1 MKLVQC
7 QSRLNLKI
15 IEGAHFTHTWPITKG
30 FGLSAFLKVIHTPK
44 TPVKRV
50 FSSNPKINFPIVIF
64 IKSQSGLPINIV
76 YTLMTRINCLKVKK
90 FRKKKIKNQKKK
102 KFKNFFFQFSFL
114 LESISWFCAGL
125 RIVKTSNPKLISIR
139 TF

>member
-50 FSSNPKINFPIVIF
+50 FSSNPKINFPHSDFHNIEIRTF
-64 IKSQSGLPINIV
+64 HKPIIHPYDNDQLSKGKKIQ
-76 YTLMTRINCLKVKK
+76 KKK
-90 FRKKKIKNQKKK
+90 FQKKK
-102 KFKNFFFQFSFL
+102 KNQNFFYFYFFFFSILFFARINILILRRVAHSQDLKFQ
-114 LESISWFCAGL
+114 I
-125 RIVKTSNPKLISIR
+125 N
-139 TF
+139 

>member
-1 MKLVQC
+1 MRKFVSIKLNPFLRVFA
-7 QSRLNLKI
+7 I
-15 IEGAHFTHTWPITKG
+15 
-30 FGLSAFLKVIHTPK
+30 SAFLKVIHTPK

-90 FRKKKIKNQKKK
+90 FRKKKFKKK
-102 KFKNFFFQFSFL
+102 KIFKKNFFFENFGKKNFFLKKKIKMADSKKRSFSSSANSQYFL
-114 LESISWFCAGL
+114 KG
-125 RIVKTSNPKLISIR
+125 
-139 TF
+139 